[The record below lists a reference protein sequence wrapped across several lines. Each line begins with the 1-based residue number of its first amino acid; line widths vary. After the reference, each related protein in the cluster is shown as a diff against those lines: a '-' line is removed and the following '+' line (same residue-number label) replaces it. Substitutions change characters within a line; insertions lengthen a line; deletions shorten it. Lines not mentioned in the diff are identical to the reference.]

1 MIFYTLYYIF
11 TDIVYYWLYNIECYI
26 WDYLTDYL
34 IDYIIVNKV
43 YNMNYYLI

>member
-1 MIFYTLYYIF
+1 MISYTLYYIF
-11 TDIVYYWLYNIECYI
+11 TDIVYFWLYNIECYI
-26 WDYLTDYL
+26 WDYL